1 MDKVLS
7 VQSRACP
14 KRSQTTCVGDSRAL
28 SMPRAE
34 SSENQV
40 LPMTA
45 DTCRVSVEQWMRAVP
60 SCNLTDLDLASLWS
74 RNNG

>member
-45 DTCRVSVEQWMRAVP
+45 DTCRVSVERWMLAAP
-60 SCNLTDLDLASLWS
+60 GCSPTDLALAAFLDFQ
-74 RNNG
+74 